1 MFLKKM
7 RKNSISILALLLG
20 TAVGVVGGVLFSPER
35 GSSVRKILSYKVKS
49 YVEKLQELIKTL
61 SQTKVVVSTQAKTAG
76 QELID
81 ETISKAKLLLQEAN
95 ELAAQIE
102 Q

>member
-1 MFLKKM
+1 M

-20 TAVGVVGGVLFSPER
+20 TAVGVMGGVLFAPAR

-49 YVEKLQELIKTL
+49 YVAKLQELIKTL

-76 QELID
+76 QELMD

>member
-1 MFLKKM
+1 M

-20 TAVGVVGGVLFSPER
+20 TAVGVMGGVLFAPAR

-49 YVEKLQELIKTL
+49 YVAKLQELIKTL